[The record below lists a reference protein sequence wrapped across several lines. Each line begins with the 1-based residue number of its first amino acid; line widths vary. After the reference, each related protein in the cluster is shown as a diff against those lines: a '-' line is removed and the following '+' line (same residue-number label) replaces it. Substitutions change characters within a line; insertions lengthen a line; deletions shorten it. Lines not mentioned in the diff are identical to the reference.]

1 MKSMKKISFVLSTL
15 FVAGS
20 MLLAGCSTN
29 TAKEEKQPAAQSGK
43 TEMAPSSDKKIVIK
57 FGHGSA
63 EKNARHVAALKFKEL
78 VEQKSNGQMEVQV
91 FPSEQLGSE
100 SAMLQSVQANTLQMT
115 AGATGIYAKNH
126 KPIGIV
132 ELPYVFDSFDQ
143 AWKVLDGP
151 LGKELSDPLIDK
163 GIRVL
168 AYWENGFRQVTN
180 NVKPIEKPSDLEGM
194 KIRTPEIPLSLSLF
208 KALGANPTPM
218 AFGELFTALEQHI
231 VDGQENPLTN
241 IYNSK
246 FYEVQKYVS
255 LTGHQYMPLPLSIS
269 EKFWQ
274 TLTPEQQKIIEE
286 SAREAGQLHR
296 NLVKEDDQKLKTELE
311 KNGMKVNE
319 VDKQLFKDAVKPVYK
334 EFEEVY
340 GKELM
345 DKLFKAIEE
354 AK

>member
-1 MKSMKKISFVLSTL
+1 MVSMKKISYVLTTL

-20 MLLAGCSTN
+20 TLLSGCSSSTDSKPN
-29 TAKEEKQPAAQSGK
+29 AAQSGAAEK
-43 TEMAPSSDKKIVIK
+43 NISTDKKITIK
-57 FGHGSA
+57 FGHGAA
-63 EKNARHVAALKFKEL
+63 EKNARHQAALKFKEL
-78 VEQKSNGQMEVQV
+78 VEQKSNGQIEVQV

-100 SAMLQSVQANTLQMT
+100 AAMLQSVQSNNLQIT

-132 ELPYVFDSFDQ
+132 ELPYVFDNFEQ

-151 LGKELSDPLIDK
+151 LGKELSDPLVDK
-163 GIRVL
+163 GIRIL

-180 NVKPIEKPSDLEGM
+180 NVKPVEKPSDLEGM

-218 AFGELFTALEQHI
+218 AFGELFNALEQRI

-246 FYEVQKYVS
+246 LYEVQKYVS

-269 EKFWQ
+269 EKFWK

-286 SAREAGQLHR
+286 SAKEAGQMHR
-296 NLVKEDDQKLKTELE
+296 NLVKEDDQKLKAELE

-319 VDKQLFKDAVKPVYK
+319 VDKQLFKEAVKPVYK

-345 DKLFKAIEE
+345 DQLFKAINE